1 MAATKVSD
9 TRGGPTAVL
18 MTTDDGEREE
28 VFATRW
34 QADLFLLYIPVMALV
49 SDEFAAVR
57 FQANCVSML
66 RLAQISLSAAA
77 YFLTAKMLSP
87 AQR

>member
-34 QADLFLLYIPVMALV
+34 QAELFLLYIPMMALI

-57 FQANCVSML
+57 SAILSPLQTAAGP
-66 RLAQISLSAAA
+66 RASAA
-77 YFLTAKMLSP
+77 S
-87 AQR
+87 RN

>member
-34 QADLFLLYIPVMALV
+34 QAELFLFYIPMMALI

-57 FQANCVSML
+57 SAILSPLQTAAGPQA
-66 RLAQISLSAAA
+66 SAA
-77 YFLTAKMLSP
+77 S
-87 AQR
+87 RN